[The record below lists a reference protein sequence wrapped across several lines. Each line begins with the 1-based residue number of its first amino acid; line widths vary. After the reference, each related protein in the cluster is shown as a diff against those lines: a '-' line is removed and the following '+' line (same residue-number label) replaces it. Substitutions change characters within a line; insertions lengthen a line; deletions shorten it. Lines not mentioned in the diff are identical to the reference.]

1 MPLRVVY
8 GLIDKGLLH
17 ASRLFIEGEAP
28 KGWPVEGATRADDTS
43 AASIEGEAP
52 QAYACGGGDA
62 SPG

>member
-28 KGWPVEGATRADDTS
+28 KGWPVRGRREPMIRAQRALRGRLRRLMPVEGGR
-43 AASIEGEAP
+43 EP
-52 QAYACGGGDA
+52 R
-62 SPG
+62 